1 MLFTLGF
8 EVNHVDVA
16 LRIAG
21 GDHHLHAHHLRAGR
35 VGAVCARWND
45 ANVAMAL
52 ALGLVKSL
60 DDQETCVFTL
70 RARVGLQ
77 ADACIAGGLA
87 QPLAQLLIKQGVA
100 LELISRSKGVHVGKL
115 GPGNWNHLAGGIE
128 LHGARAQRN
137 HASVER
143 QIFVAQLAN
152 VTQHAGFGV
161 VAIEDWMCEEC
172 AGTAQASR
180 NEGVATFFKRRPVGQ
195 GLAAFCKARPECFDV
210 LA

>member
-1 MLFTLGF
+1 M
-8 EVNHVDVA
+8 
-16 LRIAG
+16 
-21 GDHHLHAHHLRAGR
+21 
-35 VGAVCARWND
+35 
-45 ANVAMAL
+45 
-52 ALGLVKSL
+52 
-60 DDQETCVFTL
+60 
-70 RARVGLQ
+70 Q

-115 GPGNWNHLAGGIE
+115 GPGNGNHLAGGIE

-143 QIFVAQLAN
+143 QIFVAQLAD

-210 LA
+210 IA